1 MSPLM
6 IWLLSSFLVIAFFIY
21 LLKKLVE
28 NYDEMIVREKYE
40 RYKNER
46 LKTKNSEV
54 FR

>member
-6 IWLLSSFLVIAFFIY
+6 IWLLSSFLIVAFFIY
-21 LLKKLVE
+21 LLRKLAE
-28 NYDEMIVREKYE
+28 NYEEMIAREKYE
-40 RYKNER
+40 RYKNKR

>member
-21 LLKKLVE
+21 LLKKIIE
-28 NYDEMIVREKYE
+28 IYEEMIEREKYE

-46 LKTKNSEV
+46 YKTKIS
-54 FR
+54 

>member
-6 IWLLSSFLVIAFFIY
+6 IWLLSISLIVAFCIY

-28 NYDEMIVREKYE
+28 NYEEMIVREKYE